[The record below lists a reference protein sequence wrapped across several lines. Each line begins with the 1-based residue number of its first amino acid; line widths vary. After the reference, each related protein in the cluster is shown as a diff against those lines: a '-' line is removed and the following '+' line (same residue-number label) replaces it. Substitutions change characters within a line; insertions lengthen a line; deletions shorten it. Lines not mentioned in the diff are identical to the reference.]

1 MIDVE
6 DRLHNGNSY
15 IRCIHFEY
23 IFIYERNSK
32 AASTEVENFQIYR
45 SCVQSTVIFVT
56 FKTAVGQYYLL
67 TSHHEWR
74 YQVPPKN

>member
-15 IRCIHFEY
+15 IRCIHFVY

-56 FKTAVGQYYLL
+56 FKTAVHKKDSRLSSKIKGL
-67 TSHHEWR
+67 
-74 YQVPPKN
+74 